1 MKNSIIIKMNN
12 LSDSLKNRYR
22 YDVKRFKKNKVAY
35 ALVMPFYCLFFVFT
49 VLPVFL
55 SIILSFTYFNILESP
70 QWIGFTNYIN
80 LFLNDEIFIL
90 SLKNTLIFAVVTGP
104 VSYLA
109 SFIFAWLINELP
121 RRIRTIVVLIF
132 YAPSL
137 SGSAFL
143 IWQLMFS
150 SDRYGYFNSFLLR
163 LGIIKEP
170 ILWLTDVN
178 YIMPIIIIV
187 ALWMSISTAFLAFIA
202 GLKSIDK
209 SMLEQ
214 GAIDGIRNRWQE
226 LWFIILPTMKPMLMF
241 GAVMSITNSFTV
253 ASVSTEL
260 VGFPS
265 TDYAGHT
272 IVTHLMDY
280 GSMRFEMGYA
290 SAIASVLFAI
300 MITANKVIQRLLQ
313 KVGN

>member
-1 MKNSIIIKMNN
+1 MNKSNNSNKRSKMIK
-12 LSDSLKNRYR
+12 DQWKIT
-22 YDVKRFKKNKVAY
+22 VKRFKKNKIAY
-35 ALVMPFYCLFFVFT
+35 ALVLPFYSLFFIFT
-49 VLPVFL
+49 VLPVLL
-55 SIILSFTYFNILESP
+55 SIILSFTYFNILEFP
-70 QWIGFTNYIN
+70 KWVGFTNYIN
-80 LFLNDEIFIL
+80 LFLNDDIFII
-90 SLKNTLIFAVVTGP
+90 SLKNTLVFAVVTGP
-104 VSYLA
+104 ISYLA
-109 SFIFAWLINELP
+109 SFVFAWLINELP

-137 SGSAFL
+137 SGSAFF
-143 IWQLMFS
+143 IWQLLFS
-150 SDRYGYFNSFLLR
+150 SDRYGYFNSFLLK

-170 ILWLTDVN
+170 ILWLTDTRF
-178 YIMPIIIIV
+178 IMPIIIVV

-214 GAIDGIRNRWQE
+214 GAIDGVQNRWQE

-241 GAVMSITNSFTV
+241 GAVMSITGSFTV

-280 GSMRFEMGYA
+280 GSVRFEMGYA
-290 SAIASVLFAI
+290 SAIATVLFLI
-300 MITANKVIQRLLQ
+300 MITANKLIQKLLQ